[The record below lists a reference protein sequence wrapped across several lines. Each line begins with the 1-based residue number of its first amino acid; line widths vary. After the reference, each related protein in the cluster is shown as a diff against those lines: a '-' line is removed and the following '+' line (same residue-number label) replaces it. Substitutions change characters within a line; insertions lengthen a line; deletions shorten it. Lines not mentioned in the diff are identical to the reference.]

1 MKLISV
7 LQNLR
12 WHAFDQNFI
21 EMSFSTKDVI
31 LVNWGPIIHKRL
43 NCKKMWN
50 CFKLHFYDNSITL
63 SKDAYEVSFMNLNM
77 ATRLYDYSTLTS
89 AYQCIGLNKLC
100 YIDLTVFGTV
110 SVFEQV
116 LKIRSV
122 LEKLEVVKMIIR
134 QKVASIRLANHY
146 QHLDFK
152 FQISS
157 RSVNKHGCHRQ
168 FLFQVGRFLKIFFSE
183 TA

>member
-1 MKLISV
+1 
-7 LQNLR
+7 
-12 WHAFDQNFI
+12 
-21 EMSFSTKDVI
+21 
-31 LVNWGPIIHKRL
+31 
-43 NCKKMWN
+43 MWN

-134 QKVASIRLANHY
+134 QKVHSALRKL
-146 QHLDFK
+146 
-152 FQISS
+152 
-157 RSVNKHGCHRQ
+157 HRTYRT
-168 FLFQVGRFLKIFFSE
+168 FHRCFPPSFNSFG
-183 TA
+183 